1 MRTGY
6 LGVGNMGYPMAA
18 KFLDAG
24 HEVWVYDLRE
34 DAMRPL
40 VERQASR
47 AASAR
52 DLADHC
58 ETVFVSLP
66 TFEAFRAAVTGPAG
80 VLEGKRLK
88 VLVNTCTVGRPF
100 IEEIVAACAAK
111 GVTVIDCPISGGP
124 AAAAAGTL
132 AVMVSGDAAVI
143 EGLRPM
149 LQLWGKTIVVAGDK
163 PGAAQA
169 LKLTNNIL
177 FAVSLVASSEALLMG
192 AAAGLSAEAMLQVV
206 NNGSGRNFATMSVFP
221 KSVLPGTFDFGA
233 TFETLMKDVDLAIEQ
248 GETLGVPMWVCQAT
262 RMVLKHAMFQG
273 RGDQDISRT
282 IQIVEDGAGAR
293 LTASA

>member
-1 MRTGY
+1 MRAGY
-6 LGVGNMGYPMAA
+6 LGVGNMGLPMAT

-24 HEVWVYDLRE
+24 HEVWVYDLRDE
-34 DAMRPL
+34 AMRPL
-40 VERQASR
+40 LKRQAHR
-47 AASAR
+47 ATSAR

-58 ETVFVSLP
+58 DTVFVSLP
-66 TFEAFRAAVTGPAG
+66 TFEAFRGAVTGPAG
-80 VLEGKRLK
+80 VLEGKGVK

-100 IEEIVAACAAK
+100 IEEMVAACAPR
-111 GVTVIDCPISGGP
+111 GVAVIDCPISGGP

-132 AVMVSGDAAVI
+132 AVISGDAGLI
-143 EGLRPM
+143 ENLRPM
-149 LQLWGKTIVVAGDK
+149 LQLWGKTIVIAGDR

-192 AAAGLSAEAMLQVV
+192 AKAGLSADAMLQVV

-248 GETLGVPMWVCQAT
+248 GEALGVPMWVCQAT
-262 RMVLKHAMFQG
+262 RLVLKHAMIQG
-273 RGDQDISRT
+273 RGGEDLSRT
-282 IQIVEDGAGAR
+282 VQIIEEGARAR
-293 LTASA
+293 LTTNA